1 MLAFCLYAVV
11 RSEKYNNSRHKYVI
25 RDLDGSGQLLAFCE
39 QSEEAVRVVI
49 GSIVPANI

>member
-1 MLAFCLYAVV
+1 MLAFCLYAVL
-11 RSEKYNNSRHKYVI
+11 RFEKYNETRRKYVI
-25 RDLDGSGQLLAFCE
+25 RDLDGGGQLLAFCE